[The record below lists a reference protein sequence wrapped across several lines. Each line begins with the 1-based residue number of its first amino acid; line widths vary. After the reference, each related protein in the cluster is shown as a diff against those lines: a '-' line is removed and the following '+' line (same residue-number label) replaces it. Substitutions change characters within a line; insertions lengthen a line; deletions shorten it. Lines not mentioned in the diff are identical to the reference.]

1 MNKKSVLKKSLEL
14 FELEKID
21 RDIFSWN
28 GKNVGYKRIFGGQVM
43 AQTLIAAYKTIDVEH
58 FAHSYHSYFL
68 RPGDM
73 DKSITFTV
81 DRIRDGKSFTTR
93 SVKAIQE
100 GEVIFNCSI
109 SFQKREKGLE
119 HQIEMPDVPEPESLK
134 SEQEIREEIL
144 KELNM
149 KKEDMPMFIKQREI
163 EMRPVEHQNYFKPE
177 RMPPYKNTWIKT
189 DGSLPKDQEIQQAFL
204 LYISDMGLLGA
215 ANNSVGVNFLTKNL
229 QNASLDHAMWF
240 HRKLDLDGW
249 FLYSIDSPVT
259 RNARGFSRGSIFS
272 SSNNSKDFF
281 RTDFLFIRFK
291 LHSDLHLLTIPSLL

>member
-109 SFQKREKGLE
+109 SFQKREKGRE
-119 HQIEMPDVPEPESLK
+119 HQIEMPDAVSYTHL
-134 SEQEIREEIL
+134 
-144 KELNM
+144 
-149 KKEDMPMFIKQREI
+149 
-163 EMRPVEHQNYFKPE
+163 
-177 RMPPYKNTWIKT
+177 T
-189 DGSLPKDQEIQQAFL
+189 LP
-204 LYISDMGLLGA
+204 
-215 ANNSVGVNFLTKNL
+215 T
-229 QNASLDHAMWF
+229 
-240 HRKLDLDGW
+240 
-249 FLYSIDSPVT
+249 T
-259 RNARGFSRGSIFS
+259 
-272 SSNNSKDFF
+272 
-281 RTDFLFIRFK
+281 
-291 LHSDLHLLTIPSLL
+291 

>member
-144 KELNM
+144 KELKM

-163 EMRPVEHQNYFKPE
+163 EMRPVEPQN
-177 RMPPYKNTWIKT
+177 
-189 DGSLPKDQEIQQAFL
+189 
-204 LYISDMGLLGA
+204 
-215 ANNSVGVNFLTKNL
+215 
-229 QNASLDHAMWF
+229 
-240 HRKLDLDGW
+240 
-249 FLYSIDSPVT
+249 
-259 RNARGFSRGSIFS
+259 
-272 SSNNSKDFF
+272 
-281 RTDFLFIRFK
+281 
-291 LHSDLHLLTIPSLL
+291 

>member
-144 KELNM
+144 KELKM

-163 EMRPVEHQNYFKPE
+163 EMRPVEPQNYFKPE

-189 DGSLPKDQEIQQAFL
+189 DGSLPKDQVIQQAFL

-249 FLYSIDSPVT
+249 FLFYRQSCNQKCKRILKRFYFFKRWEAYCIMHS
-259 RNARGFSRGSIFS
+259 RGFNKIVG
-272 SSNNSKDFF
+272 
-281 RTDFLFIRFK
+281 K
-291 LHSDLHLLTIPSLL
+291 LILSDNIC

>member
-1 MNKKSVLKKSLEL
+1 MADKPSLNRPLGL
-14 FELEKID
+14 FNLEKID

-43 AQTLIAAYKTIDVEH
+43 AQTLIAAYKTVNVEH
-58 FAHSYHSYFL
+58 FAHSFHSYFI
-68 RPGDM
+68 RPGNM
-73 DKSITFTV
+73 EKPITFTV

-93 SVKAIQE
+93 SVKAIQD

-119 HQIEMPDVPEPESLK
+119 HQVDMPDVPEPETLK
-134 SEQEIREEIL
+134 SEQELREDIL
-144 KELNM
+144 KELKM
-149 KKEDMPMFIKQREI
+149 KKEDMPMFFREQEI
-163 EMRPVEHQNYFKPE
+163 EMRPVEKQNYFKPE
-177 RMPPYKNTWIKT
+177 RMPPYKNTWIKNE
-189 DGSLPKDQEIQQAFL
+189 GKLPDDQVIQQAFL

-240 HRKLDLDGW
+240 HRKLDLNGW
-249 FLYSIDSPVT
+249 FLYTIESPIT

-272 SSNNSKDFF
+272 RDGKLIASC
-281 RTDFLFIRFK
+281 TQEGLIR
-291 LHSDLHLLTIPSLL
+291 LWDDQ

>member
-1 MNKKSVLKKSLEL
+1 MADKPSLNRPLEL
-14 FELEKID
+14 FNLEKVD

-43 AQTLIAAYKTIDVEH
+43 AQTLIAAYKTVNVEH
-58 FAHSYHSYFL
+58 FAHSFHSYLL
-68 RPGDM
+68 RPGNM
-73 DKSITFTV
+73 EKPITFTV

-93 SVKAIQE
+93 SVKAIQD

-119 HQIEMPDVPEPESLK
+119 HQVDMPDVPEPETLK
-134 SEQEIREEIL
+134 SEQELREDIL
-144 KELNM
+144 KELKM
-149 KKEDMPMFIKQREI
+149 KKEDMPMFFRQQEI
-163 EMRPVEHQNYFKPE
+163 EMRPVEKQNYFKPE
-177 RMPPYKNTWIKT
+177 RMPPYKNTWIKNE
-189 DGSLPKDQEIQQAFL
+189 GKLPDDQVIQQAFL

-240 HRKLDLDGW
+240 HRKLDLNGW
-249 FLYSIDSPVT
+249 FLYTIESPIT

-272 SSNNSKDFF
+272 RDGKLIASC
-281 RTDFLFIRFK
+281 TQEGLIR
-291 LHSDLHLLTIPSLL
+291 LWNDQ

>member
-1 MNKKSVLKKSLEL
+1 MADKPSLNRPLGL
-14 FELEKID
+14 FNLEKID

-43 AQTLIAAYKTIDVEH
+43 AQTLIAAYKTVNVEH
-58 FAHSYHSYFL
+58 FAHSFHSYFI
-68 RPGDM
+68 RPGNM
-73 DKSITFTV
+73 EKPITFTV

-93 SVKAIQE
+93 SVKAIQD

-119 HQIEMPDVPEPESLK
+119 HQVDMPDVPEPETIK
-134 SEQEIREEIL
+134 SEQELREDIL
-144 KELNM
+144 KELKM
-149 KKEDMPMFIKQREI
+149 KKEDMPMFFRQQEI
-163 EMRPVEHQNYFKPE
+163 EMRPVEKQNYFKPE
-177 RMPPYKNTWIKT
+177 RMPPYKNTWIKNE
-189 DGSLPKDQEIQQAFL
+189 GKLPDDQVIQQAFL

-240 HRKLDLDGW
+240 HRKLDLNGW
-249 FLYSIDSPVT
+249 FLYTIESPIT

-272 SSNNSKDFF
+272 RDGKLIASC
-281 RTDFLFIRFK
+281 TQEGLIR
-291 LHSDLHLLTIPSLL
+291 LWDDQ

>member
-1 MNKKSVLKKSLEL
+1 MADKPSLNRPLEL
-14 FELEKID
+14 FNLEKVD

-43 AQTLIAAYKTIDVEH
+43 AQTLIAAYKTVNVEH
-58 FAHSYHSYFL
+58 FAHSFHSYFI
-68 RPGDM
+68 RPGNM
-73 DKSITFTV
+73 EKPITFTV

-93 SVKAIQE
+93 SVKAIQD

-119 HQIEMPDVPEPESLK
+119 HQVDMPNVPEPETLK
-134 SEQEIREEIL
+134 SEQELREDIL
-144 KELNM
+144 KELKM
-149 KKEDMPMFIKQREI
+149 KKEDMPMFFRQQEI
-163 EMRPVEHQNYFKPE
+163 EMRPVEKQNYFKPE
-177 RMPPYKNTWIKT
+177 RMPPYKNTWIKNE
-189 DGSLPKDQEIQQAFL
+189 GKLPDDQVIQQAFL

-240 HRKLDLDGW
+240 HRKLDLNGW
-249 FLYSIDSPVT
+249 FLYTIESPIT

-272 SSNNSKDFF
+272 RDGKLIASC
-281 RTDFLFIRFK
+281 TQEGLIR
-291 LHSDLHLLTIPSLL
+291 LWDD

>member
-21 RDIFSWN
+21 RDIFCWN

-68 RPGDM
+68 RPGNM

-100 GEVIFNCSI
+100 GEAIFNCSI

-144 KELNM
+144 KELKM

-189 DGSLPKDQEIQQAFL
+189 DGSLPEDQVIQQAFL

-272 SSNNSKDFF
+272 RDG
-281 RTDFLFIRFK
+281 K
-291 LHSDLHLLTIPSLL
+291 LIASCTPVSYTHLTLPTKRIV